1 MGPLFIIAQIF
12 GVIAVILG
20 FLSYQMRTRRQ
31 ILLALS
37 ATVIALTLHYLFLG
51 AYTGM
56 AMNAVSLLRN
66 IAYDYRDR
74 KAIKSRLIP
83 IAFTAIQV
91 VMGILTWQA
100 WYSIFVLIGI
110 AINTYCVGLCSSQN
124 IRKSILVTSPLVLI
138 YNIFTMALSGI
149 VFEVV
154 GIVSAVIGIIRHRKK
169 CNN

>member
-1 MGPLFIIAQIF
+1 MFIIAQIF

-56 AMNAVSLLRN
+56 AMNAVSLIRN

-74 KAIKSRLIP
+74 KEIKSPLIP
-83 IAFTAIQV
+83 IVFTAIQV

-100 WYSIFVLIGI
+100 WYSILVLVGI
-110 AINTYCVGLCSSQN
+110 AINTYCVGLCNSQN
-124 IRKSILVTSPLVLI
+124 LRKSILVTSPLVLI

-154 GIVSAVIGIIRHRKK
+154 GIVSAIIGIIRHRKK
-169 CNN
+169 V

>member
-56 AMNAVSLLRN
+56 AMNAVSLIRN

-74 KAIKSRLIP
+74 KEIKSPLIP
-83 IAFTAIQV
+83 LVFTAIQV

-100 WYSIFVLIGI
+100 WYSILVLVGI
-110 AINTYCVGLCSSQN
+110 AINTYCVGLCNSQN
-124 IRKSILVTSPLVLI
+124 LRKSILVTSPLVLI

-154 GIVSAVIGIIRHRKK
+154 GIVSAIIGIIRHRKK
-169 CNN
+169 SES

>member
-1 MGPLFIIAQIF
+1 MFIIAQIF

-56 AMNAVSLLRN
+56 AMNAVSLIRN

-74 KAIKSRLIP
+74 KEIKSPLIP
-83 IAFTAIQV
+83 IVFTAIQV

-100 WYSIFVLIGI
+100 WYSILVLVGI
-110 AINTYCVGLCSSQN
+110 AINTYCVGLCNSQN
-124 IRKSILVTSPLVLI
+124 LRKSILVTSPLVLI

-154 GIVSAVIGIIRHRKK
+154 GIVSAIIGIIRHRKK
-169 CNN
+169 SEN

>member
-1 MGPLFIIAQIF
+1 MSPLFIIGQVF
-12 GVIAVILG
+12 GIIAVILG

-31 ILLALS
+31 ILLSLS

-74 KAIKSRLIP
+74 KEIKSRLIP

-91 VMGILTWQA
+91 VMGIITWQA
-100 WYSIFVLIGI
+100 WYSIFVLVGI
-110 AINTYCVGLCSSQN
+110 SINTYCVGLCSSQN
-124 IRKSILVTSPLVLI
+124 LRKSILVSSPLVLI

-154 GIVSAVIGIIRHRKK
+154 GIVSATIGIIRHRKN
-169 CNN
+169 CDS

>member
-12 GVIAVILG
+12 GVIAIILG

-37 ATVIALTLHYLFLG
+37 ATVIALSLHYLFLG

-56 AMNAVSLLRN
+56 AMNAVSLIRN

-74 KAIKSRLIP
+74 KEIKSPLIP
-83 IAFTAIQV
+83 IVFTAIQV

-100 WYSIFVLIGI
+100 WYSILVLVGI
-110 AINTYCVGLCSSQN
+110 AINTYCVGLCNSQN
-124 IRKSILVTSPLVLI
+124 LRKSILVTSPLVLI

-154 GIVSAVIGIIRHRKK
+154 GIVSAIIGIIRHRKK
-169 CNN
+169 SES

>member
-1 MGPLFIIAQIF
+1 MGSMFIIAQVF

-56 AMNAVSLLRN
+56 AMNAVSLIRN

-74 KAIKSRLIP
+74 KEIKSPLIP
-83 IAFTAIQV
+83 IVFTAIQV

-100 WYSIFVLIGI
+100 WYSILVLVGI
-110 AINTYCVGLCSSQN
+110 AINTYCVGLCNSQN
-124 IRKSILVTSPLVLI
+124 LRKSILVTSPLVLI

-169 CNN
+169 SES

>member
-1 MGPLFIIAQIF
+1 MFIIAQIF

-56 AMNAVSLLRN
+56 AMNAVSLIRN

-74 KAIKSRLIP
+74 KEIKSPLIP
-83 IAFTAIQV
+83 IVFTAIQV

-100 WYSIFVLIGI
+100 WYSILVLVGI
-110 AINTYCVGLCSSQN
+110 AINTYCVGLCNSQN
-124 IRKSILVTSPLVLI
+124 LRKSILVTSPLVLI

-154 GIVSAVIGIIRHRKK
+154 GIVSAIIGIIRHRKK
-169 CNN
+169 SES

>member
-1 MGPLFIIAQIF
+1 MFIIAQIF

-31 ILLALS
+31 ILFALS

-56 AMNAVSLLRN
+56 AMNAVSLIRN

-74 KAIKSRLIP
+74 KEIKSPLIP
-83 IAFTAIQV
+83 IVFTAIQV

-100 WYSIFVLIGI
+100 WYSILVLIGI
-110 AINTYCVGLCSSQN
+110 AINTYCVGLCNSQN
-124 IRKSILVTSPLVLI
+124 LRKSILVTSPLVLI

-169 CNN
+169 V